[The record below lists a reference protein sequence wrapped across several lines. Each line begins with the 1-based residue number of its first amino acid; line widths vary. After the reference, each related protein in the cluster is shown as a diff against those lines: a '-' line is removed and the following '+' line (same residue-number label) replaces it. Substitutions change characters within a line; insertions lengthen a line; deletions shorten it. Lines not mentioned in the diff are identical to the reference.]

1 MFRRSMLRAV
11 LLGLAVAAL
20 VIPATALAAKPKPGG
35 SYGDC
40 AGNRCTVSE
49 IKVSADGSKVVG
61 FHAYTKCNPVP
72 IITFP
77 AMRITPAG
85 TFSFSGRV
93 KDVIKNSIKVEV
105 SGKFVSA
112 SVVRGTLRFS
122 TATCNSKTLS
132 YRALLGKGV
141 GISG

>member
-20 VIPATALAAKPKPGG
+20 VIPAAALAATPKAGG

-40 AGNRCTVSE
+40 TGNTCKVSQ
-49 IKVSADGSKVVG
+49 IKVSANGSKVVV
-61 FHAYTKCNPVP
+61 FQAYTKCNPVP
-72 IITFP
+72 IVTFP
-77 AMRITPAG
+77 ALRITPAG

-93 KDVIKNSIKVEV
+93 KDVLQHSIKAEI

-122 TATCNSKTLS
+122 TANCNSKTLS
-132 YRALLGKGV
+132 YRALLGKGT
-141 GISG
+141 GITG